1 MKKKTEIVLSLT
13 GGLGNQLFQLAAGL
27 GLSKGGLLTVSTRYG
42 KPRKNES
49 GRAEIFSF
57 ELPGNV
63 VVDKPIKSNRFMQKI
78 AGFLLRAGAAPRRF
92 ENFIFFDLILRVL
105 GFIVFSIERKQII
118 KVIYSKNIGHSES
131 RIKARC
137 TLLFGYFQTYYW
149 VNDPVV
155 KQSMMSIYARHGAD
169 VVDKF
174 RRLAAIEKPLVVHV
188 RLGDYLTEKDFGIP
202 SKNYYEQ
209 SVKHLLSGGKYSN
222 IWLFSDDIEMAQ
234 EYFVGMQKAQIRFF
248 SHVEYSTA
256 ETFEIMRLGYGYVI
270 ANSSFSWWAAFLCEN
285 SNVEVIAPDP
295 WFVKIPEPNKLMPV
309 NWKRVKSI

>member
-1 MKKKTEIVLSLT
+1 MTKKTKIVLSLT

-27 GLSKGGLLTVSTRYG
+27 GLSKGGFLTLSTRYG
-42 KPRKNES
+42 KPRENES
-49 GRAEIFSF
+49 GHAEIFSF

-63 VVDKPIKSNRFMQKI
+63 VIDKPIKSNRFMQKI
-78 AGFLLRAGAAPRRF
+78 AGFLLRSGAAPRRF
-92 ENFIFFDLILRVL
+92 ENLIFFDLILRVL
-105 GFIVFSIERKQII
+105 GFILFSIERKQII

-131 RIKARC
+131 KIKARC

-155 KQSMMSIYARHGAD
+155 KQSMMSIHARHGAD
-169 VVDKF
+169 VVAKF

-188 RLGDYLTEKDFGIP
+188 RLGDYLTEKDFGVP

-209 SVKHLLSGGKYSN
+209 SVKHFLNGGKYSN

-234 EYFVGMQKAQIRFF
+234 EYFVGLQKAQIRFF

-256 ETFEIMRLGYGYVI
+256 ETFEIMRLGFGYVI

-285 SNVEVIAPDP
+285 SNIEVIAPDP
-295 WFVKIPEPNKLMPV
+295 WFVKIPEPNKLIPV
-309 NWKRVKSI
+309 NWKRFNSI